1 MIPATSLSHRG
12 DENNLDNDS
21 RNSDSGKSVA
31 IQNITGEKNDVVKTT
46 HSVMYMYIYHLH

>member
-1 MIPATSLSHRG
+1 MSLAIVILVKQASLMIPATSLSHRG

-31 IQNITGEKNDVVKTT
+31 VQKYHRRKTI
-46 HSVMYMYIYHLH
+46 ML

>member
-21 RNSDSGKSVA
+21 RNFDSGKSVA
-31 IQNITGEKNDVVKTT
+31 VQQKNFIGEKNKLLIV
-46 HSVMYMYIYHLH
+46 